1 VNRRVVYD
9 PRMAGA
15 SVKVL
20 YVGGYARSG
29 STLLSRVLG
38 ESPGMV
44 CVGETRYLWSRGLL
58 NNVDCGC
65 GAPFRSCPFWSA
77 VGEEAFGGWER
88 VDAERLTEVDRLTNL
103 PQALP
108 LHWAP
113 WLRPGTREMIRD
125 YVRCLAELYAAIT
138 RVSGAKVIVEMSKDA
153 TFACLL
159 RRIPDS
165 DVRVVHL
172 VRDSRAVAYSWARR
186 RRMPSPIGAQVF
198 MPQSG
203 PFETATKWLAWNTS
217 LHVLAAARFPYLK
230 IGYESFVANPRAA
243 LQKISS
249 FADEALLPPSSAL
262 TDTEVK
268 LGDHHIFSGNP
279 MRATTGWLPLR
290 LDNEWQTQLTTSQ
303 FAKVTALTWPLLR
316 LYGYPIVPAP
326 VRAPGAVVGS
336 GQPS

>member
-1 VNRRVVYD
+1 
-9 PRMAGA
+9 MAGA
-15 SVKVL
+15 SVKIL

-65 GAPFRSCPFWSA
+65 GVPFRSCPFWSA
-77 VGEEAFGGWER
+77 VGEEAFGGWDR
-88 VDAERLTEVDRLTNL
+88 VDAEHLTEVDRVTNL

-113 WLRPGTREMIRD
+113 WLRAGMREKLSE
-125 YVRCLAELYAAIT
+125 YTATLTQLYGAIA
-138 RVSGAKVIVEMSKDA
+138 RVSGAKMIVDESKDA

-159 RRIPDS
+159 RRMPDS

-186 RRMPSPIGAQVF
+186 RRMPSPIGGQVF
-198 MPQSG
+198 MPQAG
-203 PFETATKWLAWNTS
+203 PFETAIKWSAWNTS
-217 LHVLAAARFPYLK
+217 LNVLAAARFPYVKL
-230 IGYESFVANPRAA
+230 GYESFVADPRAA
-243 LQKISS
+243 LQKLSD
-249 FADEALLPPSSAL
+249 FAEEELVPSEEGL
-262 TDTEVK
+262 RGTEVK

-279 MRATTGWLPLR
+279 MRASTGWTAIR
-290 LDNEWQTQLTTSQ
+290 LDREWETQLTKSQ
-303 FAKVTALTWPLLR
+303 FAKVTALTWPLLA
-316 LYGYPIVPAP
+316 LYGYPIVPAAR
-326 VRAPGAVVGS
+326 RASGAVADS
-336 GQPS
+336 SQPG

>member
-1 VNRRVVYD
+1 MIRQ
-9 PRMAGA
+9 MAGA
-15 SVKVL
+15 SLKVL

-44 CVGETRYLWSRGLL
+44 CIGETRYLWSRGLL

-65 GAPFRSCPFWSA
+65 GVPFRSCPFWSA
-77 VGEEAFGGWER
+77 VGDEAFGGWDR
-88 VDAERLTEVDRLTNL
+88 VDAERLTEIDRVTNL

-113 WLRPGTREMIRD
+113 WLRRGMRD
-125 YVRCLAELYAAIT
+125 TISDYADRLAELYAAIA
-138 RVSGAKVIVEMSKDA
+138 RVSGAKMIVEMSKDA

-172 VRDSRAVAYSWARR
+172 VRDSRAVAYSWARK

-203 PFETATKWLAWNTS
+203 PLETATKWLAWNTS

-230 IGYESFVANPRAA
+230 LNYESFVADPRGA
-243 LQKISS
+243 LQKISA
-249 FADEALLPPSSAL
+249 FAGEALVPSYSEL

-279 MRATTGWLPLR
+279 MRATTGWLPIR
-290 LDNEWQTQLTTSQ
+290 IDNEWQTQLTTAQ
-303 FAKVTALTWPLLR
+303 FAKVTGLTWPLLS
-316 LYGYPIVPAP
+316 LYGYPLVPAAR
-326 VRAPGAVVGS
+326 RASGVVVGN
-336 GQPS
+336 GQPG